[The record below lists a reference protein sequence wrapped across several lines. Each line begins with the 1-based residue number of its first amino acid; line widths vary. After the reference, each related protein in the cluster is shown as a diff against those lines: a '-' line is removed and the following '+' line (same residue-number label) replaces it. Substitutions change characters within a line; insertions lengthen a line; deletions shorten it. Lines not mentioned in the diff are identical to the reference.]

1 MGMKAMATEAMAVA
15 VMVVAAKWAAV
26 VSAAAG
32 LAAAKRAVVGSAEA
46 GLGAAKRAVVGGL
59 AAAKWARVVTTAVHA
74 HFHRTKSGGRIHL
87 ASIWTLFPVCSARH
101 PAHGFHFHRCDS
113 ALCLQSC
120 VRSPCNDLFLR
131 RTFVDSRRSF
141 RRKLH
146 YLNAVAAFDL
156 LPVRLDPRWSAAAW
170 AKVAVAAAWV

>member
-74 HFHRTKSGGRIHL
+74 HRTKSGGRIHL
-87 ASIWTLFPVCSARH
+87 ARIGTLFPVCSARH
-101 PAHGFHFHRCDS
+101 PAHGFHWDRCDS

-120 VRSPCNDLFLR
+120 VRSPCNDMFLR